1 MKKTY
6 FLLSFFLLNIG
17 IGSAQYTVKS
27 ENILN
32 PDANIEFVKNNLSFW
47 VKNAYDPI
55 YGGFFSSISRNGT
68 ATTVKKSFIAQTRQG
83 YGFTRAFML
92 TGDESYLTYA
102 NSALKFLTDHGWDST
117 NEGWYCFANRDG
129 SLDNRVGWNPN
140 ADKWGFQ
147 QQYALLGL
155 VANYEATHNQAI
167 KSWVDKGINSNNKN
181 LWDSRTGFE
190 GYYENAAADWSNK
203 RQKGFT
209 CTVDAITTNAE
220 LKYLITKEPQYRD
233 RFFQLADIIAN
244 RFVPLID
251 DSRIKVLYPEVYST
265 DWDPDFTAGGSIG
278 HFLKTAWCL
287 GRAYLC
293 DTTKTNYKDSAK
305 KILDQAW
312 NYQNGT
318 SSIWDH
324 VNGGPFFEMN
334 VTTGVT
340 SNDSKEYWT
349 MEQGFTGPMINYY
362 ITQDPIYLQM
372 ADESISFFMNHAID
386 KVYGETYQYL
396 DPTGTIVRNDIKGDD
411 FKANYHCVEL
421 AYYAYLY
428 SNLYYLYKPANL
440 YYKFD
445 AQPNAQNIELSPIP
459 MEDGLLRIKSVTL
472 DGADFNSFDP
482 ETRTLNIAANQGGKF
497 RVTFES
503 LDKSTSAISNL
514 KSTQIRVYPNPATE
528 RIIIDGMDHISQV
541 SLVDVSGKVVAL
553 AQKVVDSQM
562 SFDVSRFAKG
572 VYFVEMQTATG
583 VKQVRKFIKR

>member
-1 MKKTY
+1 MRKLY
-6 FLLSFFLLNIG
+6 FLFLCMLSVISG
-17 IGSAQYTVKS
+17 YAQYTVKS
-27 ENILN
+27 NNILN
-32 PDANIEFVKNNLSFW
+32 PDANIDFVKNNVSFW

-55 YGGFFSSISRNGT
+55 YGGFFSNISRNGT

-92 TGDESYLTYA
+92 TGDETYLTYA
-102 NSALKFLTDHGWDST
+102 NSALTFLTNFGWDSARD
-117 NEGWYCFANRDG
+117 GWYCFANRDG

-155 VANYEATHNQAI
+155 VANYEATRSDNM
-167 KSWVDKGINSNNKN
+167 KTWMEKGINSNYTH
-181 LWDSRTGFE
+181 LWDSRVGFE
-190 GYYENAAADWSNK
+190 GYYENAAADWSNR

-220 LKYLITKEPQYRD
+220 LSYLITKDQQYKD

-244 RFVPLID
+244 RFVPLIG

-287 GRAYLC
+287 GRAYLS
-293 DTTKTNYKDSAK
+293 DTTKIEYKNAAK
-305 KILDQAW
+305 TILDQAW
-312 NYQNGT
+312 TYKNGT
-318 SSIWDH
+318 STIWDH

-334 VTTGVT
+334 VTTGLI

-362 ITQDPIYLQM
+362 ITKDPIYLQM
-372 ADESISFFMNHAID
+372 ADEAISFFMNHFID
-386 KVYGETYQYL
+386 KTYGETYQYL
-396 DPTGTIVRNDIKGDD
+396 DPTGTTVINDIKGDD

-428 SNLYYLYKPANL
+428 SNLYYLHKPANL
-440 YYKFD
+440 YYKFEPQTNERD
-445 AQPNAQNIELSPIP
+445 IELSPIA
-459 MEDGLLRIKSVTL
+459 MEDGLLKIKSVTL
-472 DGADFNSFDP
+472 DGSDFANFNPDSRILHLA
-482 ETRTLNIAANQGGKF
+482 TNQGGKF

-503 LDKSTSAISNL
+503 IDKSTLAVPSLNES
-514 KSTQIRVYPNPATE
+514 KIRVYADRTTE
-528 RIIIDGMDHISQV
+528 QVVLDGVESITSVAIIN
-541 SLVDVSGKVVAL
+541 VSGQTIVSSINRGESRL
-553 AQKVVDSQM
+553 N
-562 SFDVSRFAKG
+562 FDVKQLSKG
-572 VYFVEMQTATG
+572 VYLVDMRTSKGARI
-583 VKQVRKFIKR
+583 VKKFIKQ